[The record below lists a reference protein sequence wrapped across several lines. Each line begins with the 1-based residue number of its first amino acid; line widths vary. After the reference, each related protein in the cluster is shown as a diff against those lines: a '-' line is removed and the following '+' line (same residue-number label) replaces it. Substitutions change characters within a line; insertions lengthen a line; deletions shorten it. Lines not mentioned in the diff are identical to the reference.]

1 MIVLLIGDWRKLA
14 VRGVAA
20 MLFGLLTLVW
30 PSITLTTLV
39 LLFGAYALV
48 DGAMILAATVRGE
61 PGTRGERGWLIVQGV
76 TGIAA
81 GLATFAWPDITAL
94 VLLYLIA
101 AWALSTGA
109 FEVATAVRLRRT
121 LSQGWLLVLGAGVLS
136 VLFGALL
143 LLFPG
148 SGALAITWLIGWY
161 ALFTGSFELALALRI
176 HKLESALERPA
187 RRTRHATA

>member
-30 PSITLTTLV
+30 PSITLTALV

-48 DGAMILAATVRGE
+48 DGAMILAATLRGE
-61 PGTRGERGWLIVQGV
+61 PETRGERGWSIVQGV

-81 GLATFAWPDITAL
+81 GIVTFAWPGITAL

-101 AWALSTGA
+101 AWAVVTGVL
-109 FEVATAVRLRRT
+109 ELATAVRLRRT
-121 LSQGWLLVLGAGVLS
+121 LRQEWLLVLAGVTS
-136 VLFGALL
+136 VLFGTLL
-143 LLFPG
+143 VIFPG

-161 ALFTGSFELALALRI
+161 ALVTGSLELALAYRL
-176 HKLESALERPA
+176 HKLESSLERPA
-187 RRTRHATA
+187 RRTRQATA